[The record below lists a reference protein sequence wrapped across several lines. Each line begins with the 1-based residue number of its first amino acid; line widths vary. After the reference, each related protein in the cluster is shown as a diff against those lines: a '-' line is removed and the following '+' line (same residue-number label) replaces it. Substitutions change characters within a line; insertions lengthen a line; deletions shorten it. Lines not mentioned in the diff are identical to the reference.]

1 MSIQDRAEA
10 TGKNIQGKAQEAAGK
25 VTGNTSDE
33 MEGKAKQGEAKADH
47 AKEDVK
53 DQVKKAV
60 D

>member
-33 MEGKAKQGEAKADH
+33 MEGKAKQGEAKAGH
-47 AKEDVK
+47 AKEDIK
-53 DQVKKAV
+53 DQVKKV
-60 D
+60 ID

>member
-33 MEGKAKQGEAKADH
+33 AKGKSRQGEAKVEH

-53 DQVKKAV
+53 DQVKKV
-60 D
+60 ID

>member
-33 MEGKAKQGEAKADH
+33 VKGKSKQGEASAQH

-53 DQVKKAV
+53 DQVKKAI